1 MKHFKKLILR
11 VLIASLIFS
20 GCSNLED
27 SSEKSVQKYGSLVV
41 NLKQAEDSRLMP
53 VSEISSAVVTV
64 SGNDMLPVEQNVL
77 VSDGKGYFAIEQIP
91 VGKNRIISV
100 QALNNGVKID
110 GIVISALKD
119 IVAGENVIE
128 TINAQT
134 SVRAKVYKA
143 LFDSGVNISTLSSE
157 QEALID
163 SAIPSIKTWFI
174 DSSKIASDYISGT
187 LQDSSKYVLS
197 PATLNINVKGSK
209 DCTVQVTDPVS
220 NVSSQIASDDENIT
234 ISDVVPGT
242 WNIYVLDGSLK
253 KFTKTVTVSSGAV
266 LDVQIGEEQFDGI
279 KILVEK
285 SLGYP
290 MIHYWNC
297 SDKVNYPPTS
307 WPGVALNSEESETDY
322 VFNFKGVES
331 VNVLITNSTGGKLCS
346 SDIVLTE
353 KGIYRVTKSGAEI
366 QKEPEPPLVTVPSK
380 AYLGNTFAVSV
391 QSDIELTE
399 NTISINGSSRTVKI
413 GRNVFTVSD
422 FLTSPGTISVSGSV
436 SNNAGTTPVSSSILI
451 EEKPVTKLVS
461 DPNELRIYQVMV
473 ASFQDGDSSIGYT
486 QMWGPDNQLKGGDL
500 QGIINA
506 VPYIKELGCNAIW
519 MTPIF
524 ESGTGNEKLDAT
536 GYFAMDYFNIDDQFG
551 TMEKFDELVETCHN
565 EGLAVILD
573 GVFGHNKGTVTPSPN
588 RAGIKNPGITPDT
601 SNPVNYATNPNSIK
615 YYSDVASYWITEH
628 KIDGWRF
635 DQCYQVSLGENAKGT
650 TADNCNTGGRNYWY
664 DIRKVVEEA
673 SSSNGTKGVD
683 WGTLGYMVG
692 EHWRGDASL
701 IQKGTVASG
710 NAPGYGLNSCFDF
723 PAYYQMVQSFAQ
735 EYNTPDKS
743 TEDITIGLS
752 YLYQTYDEKG
762 YSCKE
767 DDGTYEIYYPNFM
780 LTNHDLLR
788 IGDLIHQKYRES
800 FDSDN
805 YAKRNMVLLAAQAA
819 YSGPITIYYGDEIAD
834 HNATTTSGWGADN
847 VARSTGKITGFSE
860 LEQKVHD
867 WTQKCLT
874 VRASHEALWNGT
886 NEQIVGE
893 KDFYVAKKIGG
904 GETIYIAFNY
914 NSSSSKTFE
923 IQGSGEDLLSGGTFT
938 DSVTVPA
945 LSAMYVLVK

>member
-27 SSEKSVQKYGSLVV
+27 SSEKSAQKYGSLFV
-41 NLKQAEDSRLMP
+41 NLKQSEDSRLMP

-64 SGNDMLPVEQNVL
+64 SGNDMLPVEQNVS
-77 VSDGKGYFAIEQIP
+77 VSDGKGYFTIEQIP

-100 QALNNGVKID
+100 QALNNGAKID

-157 QEALID
+157 QEASID
-163 SAIPSIKTWFI
+163 SAIPSIETWFI

-187 LQDSSKYVLS
+187 LKDSSKYVLS

-220 NVSSQIASDDENIT
+220 KVSSQIASDDENIT
-234 ISDVVPGT
+234 VSDVVPGK

-353 KGIYRVTKSGAEI
+353 KGIYRVTQSGAEI

-399 NTISINGSSRTVKI
+399 NTIFINGTPKTVKI
-413 GRNVFTVSD
+413 GRNVFTVSE

-473 ASFQDGDSSIGYT
+473 ASFQDGDPSIGYT

-601 SNPVNYATNPNSIK
+601 ANPVNYATNPNSIK

-635 DQCYQVSLGENAKGT
+635 DQCYQVSFGENATGS
-650 TADNCNTGGRNYWY
+650 DNCNTGGHNYWY

-692 EHWRGDASL
+692 EHWRGDASI
-701 IQKGTVASG
+701 IQKGTVEAG
-710 NAPGYGLNSCFDF
+710 NSAGYGLNSCFDF

-743 TEDITIGLS
+743 TENITIGLS

-767 DDGTYEIYYPNFM
+767 DDGTYETYYPNFM
-780 LTNHDLLR
+780 LTNHDLFR
-788 IGDLIHQKYRES
+788 IGDLIHQKYSEG

>member
-27 SSEKSVQKYGSLVV
+27 SSEKLAQKYGSLFV
-41 NLKQAEDSRLMP
+41 NLKQSEDSRLMP

-77 VSDGKGYFAIEQIP
+77 VSDGKGYFAIEPIP

-100 QALNNGVKID
+100 QALNNGAKID

-157 QEALID
+157 QEASID
-163 SAIPSIKTWFI
+163 SAIPSIETWFI

-220 NVSSQIASDDENIT
+220 KVSSQIASDNENIT
-234 ISDVVPGT
+234 ISDVVPGK

-297 SDKVNYPPTS
+297 SDKVNYPATS

-353 KGIYRVTKSGAEI
+353 KGIYRVTQSGAEI
-366 QKEPEPPLVTVPSK
+366 QKEPEPPLVKVPSK

-399 NTISINGSSRTVKI
+399 NTISINGTPKTVKI
-413 GRNVFTVSD
+413 GRNVFTVSE
-422 FLTSPGTISVSGSV
+422 FLTSPGTIIVSGSV

-500 QGIINA
+500 QGIIDA

-573 GVFGHNKGTVTPSPN
+573 GVFGHNKGTVTPSPK
-588 RAGIKNPGITPDT
+588 RTGIKYPGITPDT
-601 SNPVNYATNPNSIK
+601 ANPVNYATNPNSIK

-635 DQCYQVSLGENAKGT
+635 DQCYQVSFGENATGS
-650 TADNCNTGGRNYWY
+650 DNCNTGGHNYWY
-664 DIRKVVEEA
+664 DIRKVVEKA

-692 EHWRGDASL
+692 EHWRGDASI
-701 IQKGTVASG
+701 IQKGTVEAG
-710 NAPGYGLNSCFDF
+710 NSKGYGLNSCFDF
-723 PAYYQMVQSFAQ
+723 PAYYQIVQSFAQ
-735 EYNTPDKS
+735 EYNSPKKS
-743 TEDITIGLS
+743 TENITIGLS

-767 DDGTYEIYYPNFM
+767 DDGTYETYYPNFM
-780 LTNHDLLR
+780 LTNHDLFR
-788 IGDLIHQKYRES
+788 IGDLIHQKYSEG

-834 HNATTTSGWGADN
+834 HNATTTSGWSTDN

-860 LEQKVHD
+860 REQKVHD

>member
-27 SSEKSVQKYGSLVV
+27 SSEKSAQKYGSLFV
-41 NLKQAEDSRLMP
+41 NLKQSEDSRLMP

-143 LFDSGVNISTLSSE
+143 LFDSGVNISTLSAE

-163 SAIPSIKTWFI
+163 SAIPSIETWFI

-187 LQDSSKYVLS
+187 LQDSSQYVLS

-220 NVSSQIASDDENIT
+220 KVSSQIASDDENIT
-234 ISDVVPGT
+234 ISDVVPGK

-353 KGIYRVTKSGAEI
+353 KGIYRVTQSGAEI
-366 QKEPEPPLVTVPSK
+366 QKEPEPPLVTVSSK

-399 NTISINGSSRTVKI
+399 NTISINGTPKTVKI
-413 GRNVFTVSD
+413 GRNVFMVSD

-473 ASFQDGDSSIGYT
+473 ASFQDGDPSIGYT

-524 ESGTGNEKLDAT
+524 ESGTGDEKLNAT

-601 SNPVNYATNPNSIK
+601 NNPVNYATNPDSIK

-635 DQCYQVSLGENAKGT
+635 DQCYQVSFGENAKGT

-664 DIRKVVEEA
+664 DIRKVVEKA

-735 EYNTPDKS
+735 EYNSPKKS
-743 TEDITIGLS
+743 TENITIGLS

-767 DDGTYEIYYPNFM
+767 DDGTYETYYPNFM

-788 IGDLIHQKYRES
+788 IGDLIHQKYSEG

-834 HNATTTSGWGADN
+834 HNATTTSGWSTDN

-860 LEQKVHD
+860 REQKVHD

>member
-27 SSEKSVQKYGSLVV
+27 SSEKSAQKYGSLVV
-41 NLKQAEDSRLMP
+41 KLQQAEDSRLMP

-64 SGNDMLPVEQNVL
+64 SGCDMLPVEQNVS

-157 QEALID
+157 QEASID
-163 SAIPSIKTWFI
+163 SAIPSIETWFI

-220 NVSSQIASDDENIT
+220 KASSQIASDDENVT
-234 ISDVVPGT
+234 ISDVVPGK

-290 MIHYWNC
+290 MIHYWKC
-297 SDKVNYPPTS
+297 SDTVNYPPTS

-353 KGIYRVTKSGAEI
+353 KGIYRVTQSGAEI
-366 QKEPEPPLVTVPSK
+366 QKEPEPPLVIVPSK

-399 NTISINGSSRTVKI
+399 NTISINGTPKTVKI
-413 GRNVFTVSD
+413 GRNVFTVSE
-422 FLTSPGTISVSGSV
+422 FLTSPGTIIVSGSV

-473 ASFQDGDSSIGYT
+473 ASFQDGDPSIGYT

-500 QGIINA
+500 QGIIDA

-524 ESGTGNEKLDAT
+524 ESGTGDEKLDAT

-551 TMEKFDELVETCHN
+551 TMEKFDELVEVCHD
-565 EGLAVILD
+565 EGIAVILD
-573 GVFGHNKGTVTPSPN
+573 GVFGHNKGTVVPSPN
-588 RAGIKNPGITPDT
+588 RTGIKNPGITPDT
-601 SNPVNYATNPNSIK
+601 TNPVNYATNPNSIK

-635 DQCYQVSLGENAKGT
+635 DQCYQVSLGENALGT
-650 TADNCNTGGRNYWY
+650 TSDKCNTGGHNYWY

-673 SSSNGTKGVD
+673 AASNGTKGVD

-701 IQKGTVASG
+701 IQKGTVAPG
-710 NAPGYGLNSCFDF
+710 NSKGYGLNSCFDF
-723 PAYYQMVQSFAQ
+723 PAYYQVVQAFAQ
-735 EYNTPDKS
+735 EYDPPKS
-743 TEDITIGLS
+743 TENITTGLS
-752 YLYQTYDEKG
+752 YLYKTYDEKG

-767 DDGTYEIYYPNFM
+767 DDGTYETYYPNFM
-780 LTNHDLLR
+780 LTNHDLFR
-788 IGDLIHQKYRES
+788 IGDLINQKYS
-800 FDSDN
+800 DGFDSDD

-834 HNATTTSGWGADN
+834 HNATTTSGWGKDN
-847 VARSTGKITGFSE
+847 VARSTGKISGFSAR
-860 LEQKVHD
+860 EQKVHD
-867 WTQKCLT
+867 WTQKCLYA
-874 VRASHEALWNGT
+874 RANHEALWNGS
-886 NEQIVGE
+886 NEQIIGE
-893 KDFYVAKKIGG
+893 KDFYVAKKVGG

-914 NSSSSKTFE
+914 NVSSSKSFD
-923 IQGSGEDLLSGGTFT
+923 ISGSGEDLISGGTFT

-945 LSAMYVLVK
+945 LSAMYILIK

>member
-27 SSEKSVQKYGSLVV
+27 SSEKSAQKYGSLVV
-41 NLKQAEDSRLMP
+41 KLQQAEDSRLMP

-64 SGNDMLPVEQNVL
+64 SGCDMLPVEQNVL

-157 QEALID
+157 QEASID
-163 SAIPSIKTWFI
+163 SAIPSIETWFI

-220 NVSSQIASDDENIT
+220 KVSSQIASDNENVT
-234 ISDVVPGT
+234 ISDVVPGK

-290 MIHYWNC
+290 MIHYWKC
-297 SDKVNYPPTS
+297 SDTVNYPPTS

-353 KGIYRVTKSGAEI
+353 KGIYRVTQSGAEI
-366 QKEPEPPLVTVPSK
+366 QKEPEPPLVIVPSK

-399 NTISINGSSRTVKI
+399 NTISINGIQKTVKI
-413 GRNVFTVSD
+413 GRNVFTVSE
-422 FLTSPGTISVSGSV
+422 FLNSPGTISVSGSV
-436 SNNAGTTPVSSSILI
+436 SNNAGTTPVSASILI
-451 EEKPVTKLVS
+451 EERPVTKLVS

-473 ASFQDGDSSIGYT
+473 ASFQDGDPSIGYT

-500 QGIINA
+500 QGIIDA

-524 ESGTGNEKLDAT
+524 NSNGSDKLDAT
-536 GYFAMDYFNIDDQFG
+536 GYFAYDYFNIDPKFG
-551 TMEKFDELVETCHN
+551 TMEKFDELVETCHD

-601 SNPVNYATNPNSIK
+601 NNPVNYATNPNSIK

-635 DQCYQVSLGENAKGT
+635 DQCYQVSFGENATGS
-650 TADNCNTGGRNYWY
+650 DNCNTGGHNYWY

-673 SSSNGTKGVD
+673 AASNGTKGVD

-692 EHWRGDASL
+692 EHWRGDAST
-701 IQKGTVASG
+701 IQKGTVAPG
-710 NAPGYGLNSCFDF
+710 NSKGYGLNSCFDF
-723 PAYYQMVQSFAQ
+723 PAYYQVVQAFAQ
-735 EYNTPDKS
+735 EYDPPKS
-743 TEDITIGLS
+743 TENITTGLS
-752 YLYQTYDEKG
+752 YLYKTYDEKG

-767 DDGTYEIYYPNFM
+767 DDGTYETYYPNFM
-780 LTNHDLLR
+780 LTNHDLFR
-788 IGDLIHQKYRES
+788 IGDLINWKYNDG
-800 FDSDN
+800 FDSDD

-860 LEQKVHD
+860 REQKVHD

-914 NSSSSKTFE
+914 NSSSSKTFA

>member
-41 NLKQAEDSRLMP
+41 NLKQSEDSRLMP

-100 QALNNGVKID
+100 QALNNGAKID

-157 QEALID
+157 QEASID

-220 NVSSQIASDDENIT
+220 KVSSQIASDNENVT
-234 ISDVVPGT
+234 ISDVVPGK

-290 MIHYWNC
+290 MIHYWKC
-297 SDKVNYPPTS
+297 SDTVNYPPTS

-353 KGIYRVTKSGAEI
+353 KGIYRVTQSGAEI
-366 QKEPEPPLVTVPSK
+366 QKEPEPPLVKVPSK

-399 NTISINGSSRTVKI
+399 NTISINGTPKTVKI
-413 GRNVFTVSD
+413 GRNVFTVSE

-473 ASFQDGDSSIGYT
+473 ASFQDGDPSIGYT

-601 SNPVNYATNPNSIK
+601 NNPVNYATNPNSIK

-635 DQCYQVSLGENAKGT
+635 DQCYQVSFGENATGS
-650 TADNCNTGGRNYWY
+650 DNCNTGGHNYWY

-692 EHWRGDASL
+692 EHWRGDASI
-701 IQKGTVASG
+701 IQKGTVEAG
-710 NAPGYGLNSCFDF
+710 NSKGYGLNSCFDF

-735 EYNTPDKS
+735 EYKTPDKS

-752 YLYQTYDEKG
+752 YLYKTYDEKG

-767 DDGTYEIYYPNFM
+767 DDGTYETYYPNFM
-780 LTNHDLLR
+780 LTNHDLFR
-788 IGDLIHQKYRES
+788 IGDLIHQKYSEG

-834 HNATTTSGWGADN
+834 HNATTTSGWGTDN

-860 LEQKVHD
+860 REQKVHD

-914 NSSSSKTFE
+914 NSSSSKTFA

>member
-41 NLKQAEDSRLMP
+41 NLKQSEDSRLMP

-64 SGNDMLPVEQNVL
+64 SGCDMLPVEQNVS
-77 VSDGKGYFAIEQIP
+77 VSDGKGYFTIEQIP

-143 LFDSGVNISTLSSE
+143 LFDSGVNISTLSAE
-157 QEALID
+157 QEASID

-187 LQDSSKYVLS
+187 LKDSSKYILS

-220 NVSSQIASDDENIT
+220 KVSSKIASDDENVT
-234 ISDVVPGT
+234 ISDVVPGK

-353 KGIYRVTKSGAEI
+353 KGIYRVTQSGAEI

-391 QSDIELTE
+391 QSDIELIE

-551 TMEKFDELVETCHN
+551 TMEKFDELVETCHD

-601 SNPVNYATNPNSIK
+601 NNPVNYATNPNSIK

-635 DQCYQVSLGENAKGT
+635 DQCYQVSFGENATGS
-650 TADNCNTGGRNYWY
+650 DNCNTGGRNYWY

-692 EHWRGDASL
+692 EHWRGDASI
-701 IQKGTVASG
+701 IQKGTVEAG
-710 NAPGYGLNSCFDF
+710 NSAGYGLNSCFDF

-735 EYNTPDKS
+735 EYNSPKKS
-743 TEDITIGLS
+743 TENITIGLS

-780 LTNHDLLR
+780 LTNHDLFR

-834 HNATTTSGWGADN
+834 HNATTTSGWGTDN

-874 VRASHEALWNGT
+874 VRASHEALWNGK

-923 IQGSGEDLLSGGTFT
+923 IPGSGEDLLSGGTFT
-938 DSVTVPA
+938 NSVTVPA

>member
-41 NLKQAEDSRLMP
+41 NLKQSEDSRLMP

-119 IVAGENVIE
+119 IVAGENEIE

-143 LFDSGVNISTLSSE
+143 LLDSGVNISTLSAE
-157 QEALID
+157 QEASID
-163 SAIPSIKTWFI
+163 SAIPSIETWFI

-220 NVSSQIASDDENIT
+220 KASSQIASDDENVT
-234 ISDVVPGT
+234 ISDVVPGK

-290 MIHYWNC
+290 MIHYWKC
-297 SDKVNYPPTS
+297 SDTVNYPPTS

-353 KGIYRVTKSGAEI
+353 KGIYRVTQSGAEI
-366 QKEPEPPLVTVPSK
+366 QKEPEPPLVIVPSK

-436 SNNAGTTPVSSSILI
+436 SNNAGTTPVSASILI

-473 ASFQDGDSSIGYT
+473 ASFQDGDPSIGYT

-601 SNPVNYATNPNSIK
+601 NNPVNYATNPNSIK

-635 DQCYQVSLGENAKGT
+635 DQCYQVSFGENAKGT
-650 TADNCNTGGRNYWY
+650 TADNCNTGGHNYWY

-692 EHWRGDASL
+692 EHWRGDAST
-701 IQKGTVASG
+701 IQKGTVAPG
-710 NAPGYGLNSCFDF
+710 NSKGYGLNSCFDF
-723 PAYYQMVQSFAQ
+723 PAYYQVVQAFAQ
-735 EYNTPDKS
+735 EYDPPKS
-743 TEDITIGLS
+743 TENITTGLS

-767 DDGTYEIYYPNFM
+767 DDGTYETYYPNFM
-780 LTNHDLLR
+780 LTNHDLFR
-788 IGDLIHQKYRES
+788 IGDLINQKYS
-800 FDSDN
+800 DGFDSDN

-847 VARSTGKITGFSE
+847 VARSTGKISGFSAR
-860 LEQKVHD
+860 EQKVHD
-867 WTQKCLT
+867 WTQKCLYA
-874 VRASHEALWNGT
+874 RANHEALWNGS
-886 NEQIVGE
+886 NEQIIGE
-893 KDFYVAKKIGG
+893 KDFYVAKKVGG

-914 NSSSSKTFE
+914 NASSSKKFE
-923 IQGSGEDLLSGGTFT
+923 ISGSGEDLISGGTFT

-945 LSAMYVLVK
+945 LSAMYILIK

>member
-27 SSEKSVQKYGSLVV
+27 SSEKSAQKYGSLVV
-41 NLKQAEDSRLMP
+41 NLKQSEDSRLMP

-110 GIVISALKD
+110 GIVISALID

-157 QEALID
+157 QEASID
-163 SAIPSIKTWFI
+163 SAIPSIETWFI

-209 DCTVQVTDPVS
+209 DCIVQVTDPVS
-220 NVSSQIASDDENIT
+220 KVSSQIASDDENVT
-234 ISDVVPGT
+234 ISDVVPGK

-297 SDKVNYPPTS
+297 SDKVNYPATS

-353 KGIYRVTKSGAEI
+353 KGIYRVTQSGAEI

-399 NTISINGSSRTVKI
+399 NTISINGTPKTVKI

-500 QGIINA
+500 QGIIDA

-601 SNPVNYATNPNSIK
+601 NNPVNYATNPNSIK

-635 DQCYQVSLGENAKGT
+635 DQCYQVSFGENATGS
-650 TADNCNTGGRNYWY
+650 DNCNTGGHNYWY

-692 EHWRGDASL
+692 EHWRGDASI
-701 IQKGTVASG
+701 IQKGTVEAG
-710 NAPGYGLNSCFDF
+710 NSKGYGLNSCFDF

-735 EYNTPDKS
+735 EYKTPDKS
-743 TEDITIGLS
+743 TENITIGLS
-752 YLYQTYDEKG
+752 YLYKTYDEKG

-767 DDGTYEIYYPNFM
+767 DDGTYETYYPNFM
-780 LTNHDLLR
+780 LTNHDLFR
-788 IGDLIHQKYRES
+788 IGDLIHQKYSEG

-834 HNATTTSGWGADN
+834 HNATTTSGWGTDN

-860 LEQKVHD
+860 REQKVHD

-914 NSSSSKTFE
+914 NSSSSKTFA

-938 DSVTVPA
+938 NSVTVPA

>member
-41 NLKQAEDSRLMP
+41 NLKQSEDSRLMP

-64 SGNDMLPVEQNVL
+64 SGNDMLPVEQNVS

-119 IVAGENVIE
+119 IIAGENVIE

-143 LFDSGVNISTLSSE
+143 LFDSGVNISTLSAE
-157 QEALID
+157 QEASID
-163 SAIPSIKTWFI
+163 SAIPSIETWFI

-220 NVSSQIASDDENIT
+220 KASSQIASDNENVT
-234 ISDVVPGT
+234 ISDVVPGK

-290 MIHYWNC
+290 MIHYWKC
-297 SDKVNYPPTS
+297 SDTVNYPPTS

-353 KGIYRVTKSGAEI
+353 KGIYRVTQSGAEI
-366 QKEPEPPLVTVPSK
+366 QKEPEPPLVIVPSK

-399 NTISINGSSRTVKI
+399 NTISINGTPKTVKI

-436 SNNAGTTPVSSSILI
+436 SNNAGTTIVSSSILI

-573 GVFGHNKGTVTPSPN
+573 GVFGHNKGSVTPSPN

-601 SNPVNYATNPNSIK
+601 NNPVNYATNPNSIK

-635 DQCYQVSLGENAKGT
+635 DQCYQVSFGENATGS
-650 TADNCNTGGRNYWY
+650 DNCNTGGRNYWY

-692 EHWRGDASL
+692 EHWRGDASI
-701 IQKGTVASG
+701 IQKGTVEAG
-710 NAPGYGLNSCFDF
+710 NSKGYGLNSCFDF

-735 EYNTPDKS
+735 EYNSPKKS
-743 TEDITIGLS
+743 TENITIGLS
-752 YLYQTYDEKG
+752 YLYQTYEEKG

-767 DDGTYEIYYPNFM
+767 DDGTYETYYPNFM
-780 LTNHDLLR
+780 LTNHDLFR
-788 IGDLIHQKYRES
+788 IGDLIHQKYSEG

-834 HNATTTSGWGADN
+834 HNATTTSGWGTDN
-847 VARSTGKITGFSE
+847 VARSTGKITGGSE

-874 VRASHEALWNGT
+874 VRASHEALWNGK

>member
-27 SSEKSVQKYGSLVV
+27 SSEKSAQKYGSLFV
-41 NLKQAEDSRLMP
+41 NLKQSEDSRLMP

-64 SGNDMLPVEQNVL
+64 SGCDMLPVEQNVL

-143 LFDSGVNISTLSSE
+143 LFDSGVNISTLSAE
-157 QEALID
+157 QEASID

-220 NVSSQIASDDENIT
+220 KVSSQIASDNENIT
-234 ISDVVPGT
+234 ISDVVPGK

-353 KGIYRVTKSGAEI
+353 KGIYRVTQSGAEI
-366 QKEPEPPLVTVPSK
+366 QKEPEPPLVTVSSK

-399 NTISINGSSRTVKI
+399 NTISINGTPKTVKI

-436 SNNAGTTPVSSSILI
+436 SNNAGTTPVSASILI

-473 ASFQDGDSSIGYT
+473 ASFQDGDSSIRYT

-500 QGIINA
+500 QGIIDA

-573 GVFGHNKGTVTPSPN
+573 GVFGHNKGTVAPSPN
-588 RAGIKNPGITPDT
+588 RTGIKYPGITPDT
-601 SNPVNYATNPNSIK
+601 NNPVNYATNPNSIK

-635 DQCYQVSLGENAKGT
+635 DQCYQVSFGENATGS
-650 TADNCNTGGRNYWY
+650 DNCNTGGHNYWY
-664 DIRKVVEEA
+664 DIRKVVEKA

-692 EHWRGDASL
+692 EHWRGDASI
-701 IQKGTVASG
+701 IQKGTVEAG
-710 NAPGYGLNSCFDF
+710 NSKGYGLNSCFDF

-735 EYNTPDKS
+735 EYNSPKKS
-743 TEDITIGLS
+743 TENITIGLS
-752 YLYQTYDEKG
+752 YLYKTYDEKG

-767 DDGTYEIYYPNFM
+767 DDGTYETYYPNFM
-780 LTNHDLLR
+780 LTNHDLFR
-788 IGDLIHQKYRES
+788 IGDLIHQKYSEG

-834 HNATTTSGWGADN
+834 HNATTTSGWGTDN

-860 LEQKVHD
+860 REQKVHD

-938 DSVTVPA
+938 NSVTVPA

>member
-27 SSEKSVQKYGSLVV
+27 SSEKSAQKYGSLFV
-41 NLKQAEDSRLMP
+41 NLKQSEDSRLMP

-100 QALNNGVKID
+100 QALNNGAKID

-157 QEALID
+157 QEASID
-163 SAIPSIKTWFI
+163 SAIPSIETWFI

-187 LQDSSKYVLS
+187 LKDSSQYVLS

-220 NVSSQIASDDENIT
+220 KVSSQIASDNENIT
-234 ISDVVPGT
+234 ISDVVPGK

-290 MIHYWNC
+290 MIHYWKC
-297 SDKVNYPPTS
+297 SDTVNYPPTS

-353 KGIYRVTKSGAEI
+353 KGIYRVTQSGAEI
-366 QKEPEPPLVTVPSK
+366 QKEPEPPLVKVPSK

-399 NTISINGSSRTVKI
+399 NTIFINGTPKTVKI

-473 ASFQDGDSSIGYT
+473 ASFQDGDPSIGYT

-601 SNPVNYATNPNSIK
+601 NNPVNYATNPNSIK

-635 DQCYQVSLGENAKGT
+635 DQCYQVSFGENATGS
-650 TADNCNTGGRNYWY
+650 DNCNTGGHNYWY
-664 DIRKVVEEA
+664 DIRKVVEKA

-692 EHWRGDASL
+692 EHWRGDASI
-701 IQKGTVASG
+701 IQKGTVEAG
-710 NAPGYGLNSCFDF
+710 NSKGYGLNSCFDF
-723 PAYYQMVQSFAQ
+723 PAYYQIVQSFAQ
-735 EYNTPDKS
+735 EYNSPKKS
-743 TEDITIGLS
+743 TENITIGLS
-752 YLYQTYDEKG
+752 YLYKTYDEKG

-767 DDGTYEIYYPNFM
+767 DDGTYETYYPNFM
-780 LTNHDLLR
+780 LTNHDLFR
-788 IGDLIHQKYRES
+788 IGDLIHQKYSEG

-834 HNATTTSGWGADN
+834 HNATTTSGWSTDN

-860 LEQKVHD
+860 REQKVHD

-914 NSSSSKTFE
+914 NSSSSKTFA

>member
-163 SAIPSIKTWFI
+163 SAIPSIETWFI

-234 ISDVVPGT
+234 ISDVVPGK

-601 SNPVNYATNPNSIK
+601 NNPVNYATNPNSIK

-692 EHWRGDASL
+692 EHWRGDAST
-701 IQKGTVASG
+701 IQKGTVAPG
-710 NAPGYGLNSCFDF
+710 NSKGYGLNSCFDF

>member
-27 SSEKSVQKYGSLVV
+27 SSEKLAQKYGSLFV
-41 NLKQAEDSRLMP
+41 NLKQSEDSRLMP

-100 QALNNGVKID
+100 QALNNGAKID

-157 QEALID
+157 QEASID
-163 SAIPSIKTWFI
+163 SAIPSIETWFI

-220 NVSSQIASDDENIT
+220 KVSSQIASDNENIT
-234 ISDVVPGT
+234 ISDVVPGK

-353 KGIYRVTKSGAEI
+353 KGIYRVTQSGAEI

-399 NTISINGSSRTVKI
+399 NTISINGTPKTVKI
-413 GRNVFTVSD
+413 GRNVFTVSE

-473 ASFQDGDSSIGYT
+473 SSFQDGDPSIGYT
-486 QMWGPDNQLKGGDL
+486 QMWGPNNQLKGGDL

-601 SNPVNYATNPNSIK
+601 ANPVNYATNPDSIK

-635 DQCYQVSLGENAKGT
+635 DQCYQVSFGENATGS
-650 TADNCNTGGRNYWY
+650 DNCNTGGHNYWY

-692 EHWRGDASL
+692 EHWRGDASI
-701 IQKGTVASG
+701 IQKGTVEAG
-710 NAPGYGLNSCFDF
+710 NSAGYGLNSCFDF

-735 EYNTPDKS
+735 EYNSPKKS
-743 TEDITIGLS
+743 TENITTGLS
-752 YLYQTYDEKG
+752 YLYKTYDEKG

-767 DDGTYEIYYPNFM
+767 DDGTYEKYYPNFM
-780 LTNHDLLR
+780 LTNHDLFR
-788 IGDLIHQKYRES
+788 IGDLIHQKYSEG

-834 HNATTTSGWGADN
+834 HNATTTSGWGTDN

-860 LEQKVHD
+860 REQKVHD

-893 KDFYVAKKIGG
+893 TDFYVAKKIGG

-938 DSVTVPA
+938 NSVTVPA

>member
-27 SSEKSVQKYGSLVV
+27 SSEKSAQKYGSLFV
-41 NLKQAEDSRLMP
+41 NLKQSEDSRLMP

-143 LFDSGVNISTLSSE
+143 LFDSGVNISTLSAE
-157 QEALID
+157 QEASID
-163 SAIPSIKTWFI
+163 SAIPSIETWFI

-220 NVSSQIASDDENIT
+220 KVSSQIASDDENIT
-234 ISDVVPGT
+234 ISDVVPGK

-290 MIHYWNC
+290 MIHYWKC
-297 SDKVNYPPTS
+297 SDTVNYPPTS

-353 KGIYRVTKSGAEI
+353 KGIYRVTQSGAEI
-366 QKEPEPPLVTVPSK
+366 QKEPEPPLVIVPSK

-399 NTISINGSSRTVKI
+399 NTISINGTPKTVKI
-413 GRNVFTVSD
+413 GRNVFTVSE
-422 FLTSPGTISVSGSV
+422 FLTSPGTIIVSGSV

-473 ASFQDGDSSIGYT
+473 ASFQDGDPSIGYT

-551 TMEKFDELVETCHN
+551 TMEKFDELVETCHD

-601 SNPVNYATNPNSIK
+601 NNPVNYATNPNSIK

-635 DQCYQVSLGENAKGT
+635 DQCYQVSFGENATGS
-650 TADNCNTGGRNYWY
+650 DNCNTGGHNYWY

-673 SSSNGTKGVD
+673 AASNGTKGVD

-692 EHWRGDASL
+692 EHWRGDAST
-701 IQKGTVASG
+701 IQKGTVAPG
-710 NAPGYGLNSCFDF
+710 NSKGYGLNSCFDF

-735 EYNTPDKS
+735 EYNSPKKS
-743 TEDITIGLS
+743 TNITIGLS

-767 DDGTYEIYYPNFM
+767 DDGTYETYYPNFM
-780 LTNHDLLR
+780 LTNHDLFR
-788 IGDLIHQKYRES
+788 IGDLIHQKYSEG

-874 VRASHEALWNGT
+874 VRASHEALWNGM

>member
-27 SSEKSVQKYGSLVV
+27 SSEKSVQKYGSLFV
-41 NLKQAEDSRLMP
+41 NLKQSEDSRVMP

-157 QEALID
+157 QEASID
-163 SAIPSIKTWFI
+163 SAIPSIETWFI

-187 LQDSSKYVLS
+187 LQDSSEYVLS

-220 NVSSQIASDDENIT
+220 KVSSQIASDDENIT
-234 ISDVVPGT
+234 ISDVVPGK

-297 SDKVNYPPTS
+297 SDKVNYPATS

-353 KGIYRVTKSGAEI
+353 KGIYRVTQSGAEI
-366 QKEPEPPLVTVPSK
+366 QKEPEPPLVKVPSK

-399 NTISINGSSRTVKI
+399 NTISINGTPKTVKI
-413 GRNVFTVSD
+413 GRNVFTVSE
-422 FLTSPGTISVSGSV
+422 FLTSPGTIIVSGSV

-473 ASFQDGDSSIGYT
+473 ASFQDGDPSIGYT

-573 GVFGHNKGTVTPSPN
+573 GVFGHNKGTVAPSPN
-588 RAGIKNPGITPDT
+588 RTGIKYPGITPDT
-601 SNPVNYATNPNSIK
+601 NNPVNYATNPNSIK

-635 DQCYQVSLGENAKGT
+635 DQCYQVAFGENAKGT
-650 TADNCNTGGRNYWY
+650 TADNCNTGGHNYWY

-673 SSSNGTKGVD
+673 AASNGTKGVD

-692 EHWRGDASL
+692 ERWRGDAST
-701 IQKGTVASG
+701 IQKGTVAPG
-710 NAPGYGLNSCFDF
+710 NSKGYGLNSCFDF
-723 PAYYQMVQSFAQ
+723 PAYYQVVQAFAQ
-735 EYNTPDKS
+735 EYDPPKS
-743 TEDITIGLS
+743 TENITTGLS
-752 YLYQTYDEKG
+752 YLYKTYDEKG

-767 DDGTYEIYYPNFM
+767 DDGTYETYYPNFM
-780 LTNHDLLR
+780 LTNHDLFR
-788 IGDLIHQKYRES
+788 IGDLINQKYS
-800 FDSDN
+800 DGFDSDD

-847 VARSTGKITGFSE
+847 VARSTGKISGFSAR
-860 LEQKVHD
+860 EQKVHD
-867 WTQKCLT
+867 WTQKCLYA
-874 VRASHEALWNGT
+874 RANHEALWNGS
-886 NEQIVGE
+886 NEQIIGE
-893 KDFYVAKKIGG
+893 KDFYVAKKVGG

-914 NSSSSKTFE
+914 NSSSSKSFV
-923 IQGSGEDLLSGGTFT
+923 ISGSGEDLISGEIFT

-945 LSAMYVLVK
+945 LSAMYILIK

>member
-27 SSEKSVQKYGSLVV
+27 SSEKSAQKYGSLFV
-41 NLKQAEDSRLMP
+41 NLKQSEDSRLMP

-100 QALNNGVKID
+100 QALNNGAKID

-157 QEALID
+157 QEASID
-163 SAIPSIKTWFI
+163 SAIPSIETWFI

-187 LQDSSKYVLS
+187 LQDSSQYVLS

-220 NVSSQIASDDENIT
+220 KVSSQIASDNENIT
-234 ISDVVPGT
+234 ISDVVPGK

-285 SLGYP
+285 SLGYS

-297 SDKVNYPPTS
+297 SDKVNYPNTS

-353 KGIYRVTKSGAEI
+353 KGIYRVTQSGAEI

-399 NTISINGSSRTVKI
+399 NTIFINGTPKTVKI
-413 GRNVFTVSD
+413 GRNVFTVSE

-436 SNNAGTTPVSSSILI
+436 SNNAGTTPVSSSIII

-524 ESGTGNEKLDAT
+524 ESGTGDEKLDAT

-551 TMEKFDELVETCHN
+551 TMEKFDELVEVCHD
-565 EGLAVILD
+565 EGIAVILD
-573 GVFGHNKGTVTPSPN
+573 GVFGHNKGTVAPSPN

-601 SNPVNYATNPNSIK
+601 ANPVNYATNPNSIK

-635 DQCYQVSLGENAKGT
+635 DQCYQVSFGENATGS
-650 TADNCNTGGRNYWY
+650 DNCNTGGHNYWY

-673 SSSNGTKGVD
+673 SSLNGTKGVD

-692 EHWRGDASL
+692 EHWRGDASI
-701 IQKGTVASG
+701 IQKGTVEAG
-710 NAPGYGLNSCFDF
+710 NSKGYGLNSCFDF

-735 EYNTPDKS
+735 EYKTPDKS

-752 YLYQTYDEKG
+752 YLYKTYDEKG

-767 DDGTYEIYYPNFM
+767 DDGTYETYYPNFM
-780 LTNHDLLR
+780 LTNHDLFR
-788 IGDLIHQKYRES
+788 IGDLIHQKYSEG

-834 HNATTTSGWGADN
+834 HNATTTSGWSTDN

-860 LEQKVHD
+860 REQKVHD

-938 DSVTVPA
+938 NSVTVPA

>member
-27 SSEKSVQKYGSLVV
+27 SSEKSAQKYGSLFV
-41 NLKQAEDSRLMP
+41 NLKQSEDSRLMP

-100 QALNNGVKID
+100 QALNNGAKID

-220 NVSSQIASDDENIT
+220 NVSSKIASDDENIT
-234 ISDVVPGT
+234 ISDVVPGK

-353 KGIYRVTKSGAEI
+353 KGIYRVTQSGAEI
-366 QKEPEPPLVTVPSK
+366 QKEPEPPLVKVPSK

-399 NTISINGSSRTVKI
+399 NTISINGTPKTVKI
-413 GRNVFTVSD
+413 GRNVFTVSE
-422 FLTSPGTISVSGSV
+422 FLTSPGTIIVSGSV

-473 ASFQDGDSSIGYT
+473 ASFQDGDPSIGYT

-500 QGIINA
+500 QGIIDA

-573 GVFGHNKGTVTPSPN
+573 GVFGHNKETVVPSPN
-588 RAGIKNPGITPDT
+588 RTGIKNPGITPDT
-601 SNPVNYATNPNSIK
+601 TNPVNYATNPNSIK

-635 DQCYQVSLGENAKGT
+635 DQCYQVSLGENALGT
-650 TADNCNTGGRNYWY
+650 TSDKCNTGGHNYWY

-673 SSSNGTKGVD
+673 AASNGTKGVD

-701 IQKGTVASG
+701 IQKGTVAPG
-710 NAPGYGLNSCFDF
+710 NSKGYGLNSCFDF
-723 PAYYQMVQSFAQ
+723 PAYYQVVQAFAQ
-735 EYNTPDKS
+735 EYDPPKS
-743 TEDITIGLS
+743 TENITTGLS
-752 YLYQTYDEKG
+752 YLYKTYDEKG

-767 DDGTYEIYYPNFM
+767 DDGTYETYYPNFM
-780 LTNHDLLR
+780 LTNHDLFR
-788 IGDLIHQKYRES
+788 IGDLINQKYS
-800 FDSDN
+800 DGFDSDD

-847 VARSTGKITGFSE
+847 VARSTGKISGFSAR
-860 LEQKVHD
+860 EQKVHD
-867 WTQKCLT
+867 WTQKCLYA
-874 VRASHEALWNGT
+874 RANHEALWNGS
-886 NEQIVGE
+886 NEQIIGE
-893 KDFYVAKKIGG
+893 KDFYVAKKVGG

-914 NSSSSKTFE
+914 NSSSSKSFV
-923 IQGSGEDLLSGGTFT
+923 ISGSGEDLISGEIFT

-945 LSAMYVLVK
+945 LSAMYILIK

>member
-27 SSEKSVQKYGSLVV
+27 SSEKLAQKYGSLFV
-41 NLKQAEDSRLMP
+41 NLKQSEDSRLMP

-64 SGNDMLPVEQNVL
+64 SGNDMLPVEQNVS
-77 VSDGKGYFAIEQIP
+77 VSDGKGYFTIEQIP

-100 QALNNGVKID
+100 QALNNGAKID

-157 QEALID
+157 QEASID
-163 SAIPSIKTWFI
+163 SAIPSIETWFI

-187 LQDSSKYVLS
+187 LKDSSKYVLS

-220 NVSSQIASDDENIT
+220 KASSQIASDNENVT
-234 ISDVVPGT
+234 ISDVVPGK

-290 MIHYWNC
+290 MIHYWKC
-297 SDKVNYPPTS
+297 SDTVNYPPTS

-353 KGIYRVTKSGAEI
+353 KGIYRVTQSGAEI
-366 QKEPEPPLVTVPSK
+366 QKEPEPPLVKVPSK

-399 NTISINGSSRTVKI
+399 NTISINGTPKTVKI

-601 SNPVNYATNPNSIK
+601 NNPVNYATNPNSIK

-635 DQCYQVSLGENAKGT
+635 DQCYQVSFGENATGS
-650 TADNCNTGGRNYWY
+650 DNCNTGGHNYWY
-664 DIRKVVEEA
+664 DIRKVVEKA

-692 EHWRGDASL
+692 EHWRGDASI
-701 IQKGTVASG
+701 IQKGTVEAG
-710 NAPGYGLNSCFDF
+710 NSAGYGLNSCFDF

-735 EYNTPDKS
+735 EYNSPKKS
-743 TEDITIGLS
+743 TENITIGLS

-767 DDGTYEIYYPNFM
+767 DDGTYETYYPNFM
-780 LTNHDLLR
+780 LTNHDLFR
-788 IGDLIHQKYRES
+788 IGDLIHQKYSEG

-834 HNATTTSGWGADN
+834 HNATTTSGWSTDN

-860 LEQKVHD
+860 REQKVHD

-874 VRASHEALWNGT
+874 VRASHEALWNGK

-914 NSSSSKTFE
+914 NSSSSKTFA

>member
-41 NLKQAEDSRLMP
+41 NLKQSEDSRFMP

-64 SGNDMLPVEQNVL
+64 SGNDMLPVEQNVS

-163 SAIPSIKTWFI
+163 SAIPSIETWFI

-187 LQDSSKYVLS
+187 LKDSSKYVLS

-220 NVSSQIASDDENIT
+220 KASSQIASDDENVT
-234 ISDVVPGT
+234 ISDVVPGK

-353 KGIYRVTKSGAEI
+353 KGIYRVTQSGAEI
-366 QKEPEPPLVTVPSK
+366 QKEPEPPVVTVPSK
-380 AYLGNTFAVSV
+380 AYLGSTFAVSV

-399 NTISINGSSRTVKI
+399 NTISINGTPKTVKI
-413 GRNVFTVSD
+413 GRNVFTVSE

-436 SNNAGTTPVSSSILI
+436 SNNAGTTPVSASILI

-473 ASFQDGDSSIGYT
+473 ASFQDGDPSIGYT

-500 QGIINA
+500 QGIIDA

-524 ESGTGNEKLDAT
+524 NSNGDSKLDAT
-536 GYFAMDYFNIDDQFG
+536 GYFAYDYFNIDPKFG
-551 TMEKFDELVETCHN
+551 TMEKFDELVEVCHD
-565 EGLAVILD
+565 EGIAVILD
-573 GVFGHNKGTVTPSPN
+573 GVFGHNKGTVAPSPN
-588 RAGIKNPGITPDT
+588 RTGIKNPGITPDT

-650 TADNCNTGGRNYWY
+650 TSDNCNTGGHNYWY

-710 NAPGYGLNSCFDF
+710 NSKGYGLNSCFDF
-723 PAYYQMVQSFAQ
+723 PAYYQVVQAFAQ

-743 TEDITIGLS
+743 TENITTGLS

-767 DDGTYEIYYPNFM
+767 DDGTYETYYPNFM
-780 LTNHDLLR
+780 LTNHDLFR
-788 IGDLIHQKYRES
+788 IGDLINQKYS
-800 FDSDN
+800 DGFDSDN

-847 VARSTGKITGFSE
+847 VARSTGKISGFSAR
-860 LEQKVHD
+860 EQKVHD
-867 WTQKCLT
+867 WTQKCLYA
-874 VRASHEALWNGT
+874 RASHEALWNGS
-886 NEQIVGE
+886 NEQIIGE
-893 KDFYVAKKIGG
+893 KDFYVAKKVGG

>member
-27 SSEKSVQKYGSLVV
+27 SSEKSAQKYGSLFV
-41 NLKQAEDSRLMP
+41 NLKQSEDSRVMP

-100 QALNNGVKID
+100 QALNNGAKID

-157 QEALID
+157 QEASID
-163 SAIPSIKTWFI
+163 SAIPSIETWFI

-187 LQDSSKYVLS
+187 LQDSSNYVLS

-220 NVSSQIASDDENIT
+220 KVSSQIASDNENIT
-234 ISDVVPGT
+234 ISDVVPGK

-253 KFTKTVTVSSGAV
+253 KFTKTVTVSSGDV

-290 MIHYWNC
+290 MIHYWKC
-297 SDKVNYPPTS
+297 SDTVNYPPTS

-353 KGIYRVTKSGAEI
+353 KGIYRVTQSGAEI

-399 NTISINGSSRTVKI
+399 NTISINGTPKTVKI

-573 GVFGHNKGTVTPSPN
+573 GVFGHNKGTVTPSPK
-588 RAGIKNPGITPDT
+588 RTGIKYPGITPDT
-601 SNPVNYATNPNSIK
+601 NNPVNYATNPNSIK

-635 DQCYQVSLGENAKGT
+635 DQCYQVSFGENATGS
-650 TADNCNTGGRNYWY
+650 DNCNTGGHNYWY

-692 EHWRGDASL
+692 EHWRGDASI
-701 IQKGTVASG
+701 IQKGTVEAG
-710 NAPGYGLNSCFDF
+710 NSAGYGLNSCFDF

-735 EYNTPDKS
+735 EYKTPEKS
-743 TEDITIGLS
+743 TENITIGLS
-752 YLYQTYDEKG
+752 YLYKTYEEKG

-767 DDGTYEIYYPNFM
+767 DDGTYETYYPNFM
-780 LTNHDLLR
+780 LTNHDLFR
-788 IGDLIHQKYRES
+788 IGDLIHQKYSEG

-860 LEQKVHD
+860 REQKVHD

-914 NSSSSKTFE
+914 NSSSSKTFA

>member
-27 SSEKSVQKYGSLVV
+27 SSEKLAQKYGSLFV
-41 NLKQAEDSRLMP
+41 NLKQSEDSRLMP

-64 SGNDMLPVEQNVL
+64 SGNDMLPVEQNVS
-77 VSDGKGYFAIEQIP
+77 VSDGKGYFTIEQIP

-100 QALNNGVKID
+100 QALNNGAKID

-157 QEALID
+157 QEASID
-163 SAIPSIKTWFI
+163 SAIPSIETWFI

-220 NVSSQIASDDENIT
+220 KASSQIASDNENVT
-234 ISDVVPGT
+234 ISDVVPGK

-297 SDKVNYPPTS
+297 SDKVNYPNTS

-353 KGIYRVTKSGAEI
+353 KGIYRVTQSGAEI
-366 QKEPEPPLVTVPSK
+366 QKEPEPPLVIVPSK

-399 NTISINGSSRTVKI
+399 NTISINGTPKTVKI
-413 GRNVFTVSD
+413 GRNVFTVSE

-436 SNNAGTTPVSSSILI
+436 SNNAGTTPVSASILI

-573 GVFGHNKGTVTPSPN
+573 GVFGHNKGTVAPSPN
-588 RAGIKNPGITPDT
+588 RTGIKYPGITPDT
-601 SNPVNYATNPNSIK
+601 NNPVNYATNPNSIK

-635 DQCYQVSLGENAKGT
+635 DQCYQVSFGENATGS
-650 TADNCNTGGRNYWY
+650 DNCNTGGHNYWY

-692 EHWRGDASL
+692 EHWRGDASI
-701 IQKGTVASG
+701 IQKGTVEAG
-710 NAPGYGLNSCFDF
+710 NSAGYGLNSCFDF

-735 EYNTPDKS
+735 EYNSPKKS
-743 TEDITIGLS
+743 TENITIGLS
-752 YLYQTYDEKG
+752 YLYKTYDEKG

-767 DDGTYEIYYPNFM
+767 DDGTYETYYPNFM
-780 LTNHDLLR
+780 LTNHDLFR
-788 IGDLIHQKYRES
+788 IGDLIHQKYSEG

-834 HNATTTSGWGADN
+834 HNATTTSGWSTDN

-860 LEQKVHD
+860 REQKVHD

-874 VRASHEALWNGT
+874 VRASHEALWNGK

-914 NSSSSKTFE
+914 NSSSSKTFA

>member
-41 NLKQAEDSRLMP
+41 KLQQAEDSRLMP

-64 SGNDMLPVEQNVL
+64 SGNDMLPVEQNVS
-77 VSDGKGYFAIEQIP
+77 VSDGKGYFTIEQIP

-119 IVAGENVIE
+119 IVAGENEIE

-157 QEALID
+157 QEASID
-163 SAIPSIKTWFI
+163 SAIPSIETWFI

-187 LQDSSKYVLS
+187 LKDSSKYVLS

-220 NVSSQIASDDENIT
+220 KASSQIASDDENVT
-234 ISDVVPGT
+234 ISDVVPGK

-297 SDKVNYPPTS
+297 SDKVNYPATS

-353 KGIYRVTKSGAEI
+353 KGIYRVTQSGAEI
-366 QKEPEPPLVTVPSK
+366 QKEPEPPLVKVPSK
-380 AYLGNTFAVSV
+380 AYLGNTFAVSI

-399 NTISINGSSRTVKI
+399 NTISINGTPKTVKI
-413 GRNVFTVSD
+413 GRNVFTVSE
-422 FLTSPGTISVSGSV
+422 FLTSPGTIIVSGSV

-473 ASFQDGDSSIGYT
+473 ASFQDGDPSIGYT

-551 TMEKFDELVETCHN
+551 TMEKFDELVETCHD

-601 SNPVNYATNPNSIK
+601 SNPVNYATNPDSIK

-701 IQKGTVASG
+701 IQKGTVAPG
-710 NAPGYGLNSCFDF
+710 NSKGYGLNSCFDF
-723 PAYYQMVQSFAQ
+723 PAYYQVVQAFAQ

-767 DDGTYEIYYPNFM
+767 DDGTYETYYPNFM
-780 LTNHDLLR
+780 LTNHDLFR
-788 IGDLIHQKYRES
+788 IGDLIHQKYSEG

-860 LEQKVHD
+860 REQKVHD

-886 NEQIVGE
+886 NEQIIGE

-904 GETIYIAFNY
+904 GETIFIAFNY
-914 NSSSSKTFE
+914 NSTSSKTFE

>member
-1 MKHFKKLILR
+1 MKCKKRIGMLCA
-11 VLIASLIFS
+11 VIFS
-20 GCSNLED
+20 VALVFLAGCSADLEEKKN
-27 SSEKSVQKYGSLVV
+27 SSSGAYGSIIIEGFDRKVDV
-41 NLKQAEDSRLMP
+41 AGITKAE
-53 VSEISSAVVTV
+53 VTV
-64 SGNDMLPVEQNVL
+64 SGYGMESLSKETS
-77 VSDGKGYFAIEQIP
+77 VSGGKGSVTIEMIP
-91 VGKNRIISV
+91 VGKSRIVTV
-100 QALNNGVKID
+100 QAYGVSEKID
-110 GIVISALKD
+110 GIILRAAADISE
-119 IVAGENVIE
+119 GEN
-128 TINAQT
+128 
-134 SVRAKVYKA
+134 SVSVDWESSKKGYVYDA
-143 LFDSGVNISTLSSE
+143 LLKNGVNISSLTDE
-157 QEALID
+157 QITQIDEAVPSVHASLID
-163 SAIPSIKTWFI
+163 VSA
-174 DSSKIASDYISGT
+174 IASDFKGGT
-187 LQDSSKYVLS
+187 LQAAKNYVLS
-197 PATLNINVKGSK
+197 PATLNITVKGAEG
-209 DCTVQVTDPVS
+209 CTVQVTDPVS
-220 NVSSQIASDDENIT
+220 NVSSQILSDYETVT
-234 ISDVVPGT
+234 ISNVVPGN

-253 KFTKTVTVSSGAV
+253 KFTKSVSVSSGVV
-266 LDVQIGEEQFDGI
+266 LDVQIGEEKFDGI

-290 MIHYWNC
+290 MIHYWKC
-297 SDKVNYPPTS
+297 SDTVNYPPTS

-353 KGIYRVTKSGAEI
+353 KGIYRVTQSGAEI
-366 QKEPEPPLVTVPSK
+366 QKEPEPPLVIVPSK

-399 NTISINGSSRTVKI
+399 NTISINGTPKTVKI
-413 GRNVFTVSD
+413 GRNVFTVSE
-422 FLTSPGTISVSGSV
+422 FLTSPGTIIVSGSV

-473 ASFQDGDSSIGYT
+473 ASFQDGDPSIGYT

-573 GVFGHNKGTVTPSPN
+573 GVFGHNKGTVVPSPN
-588 RAGIKNPGITPDT
+588 RTGIKNPGITPDT
-601 SNPVNYATNPNSIK
+601 TNPVNYATNPNSIK

-635 DQCYQVSLGENAKGT
+635 DQCYQVSLGENALGT
-650 TADNCNTGGRNYWY
+650 TSDKCNTGGHNYWY

-673 SSSNGTKGVD
+673 AASNGTKGVD

-701 IQKGTVASG
+701 IQKGTVAPG
-710 NAPGYGLNSCFDF
+710 NSKGYGLNSCFDF
-723 PAYYQMVQSFAQ
+723 PAYYQVVQAFAQ
-735 EYNTPDKS
+735 EYDPPKS
-743 TEDITIGLS
+743 TENITTGLS
-752 YLYQTYDEKG
+752 YLYKTYDEKG

-767 DDGTYEIYYPNFM
+767 DDGTYETYYPNFM
-780 LTNHDLLR
+780 LTNHDLFR
-788 IGDLIHQKYRES
+788 IGDLINQKYS
-800 FDSDN
+800 DGFDSDD

-847 VARSTGKITGFSE
+847 VARSTGKISGFSAR
-860 LEQKVHD
+860 EQKVHD
-867 WTQKCLT
+867 WTQKCLYA
-874 VRASHEALWNGT
+874 RANHEALWNGS
-886 NEQIVGE
+886 NEQIIGE
-893 KDFYVAKKIGG
+893 KDFYVAKKVGG

-914 NSSSSKTFE
+914 NSSSSKSFV
-923 IQGSGEDLLSGGTFT
+923 ISGSGEDLISGEIFT

-945 LSAMYVLVK
+945 LSAMYILIK

>member
-41 NLKQAEDSRLMP
+41 NLKQSEDSRFMP

-64 SGNDMLPVEQNVL
+64 SGNDMLPVEQNVS

-143 LFDSGVNISTLSSE
+143 LLDSGVNISTLSAE

-163 SAIPSIKTWFI
+163 SAIPSIETWFI
-174 DSSKIASDYISGT
+174 DSSKIASDYIRGT

-220 NVSSQIASDDENIT
+220 KVSSKIASDNENIT
-234 ISDVVPGT
+234 ISDVVPGK

-285 SLGYP
+285 SLGYS

-297 SDKVNYPPTS
+297 SDKVNYPATS

-353 KGIYRVTKSGAEI
+353 KGIYRVTQSGAEI
-366 QKEPEPPLVTVPSK
+366 QKEPEPPVVTVPSK

-399 NTISINGSSRTVKI
+399 NTISINGTQKIVQI

-422 FLTSPGTISVSGSV
+422 FLTAPGTISVSGSV
-436 SNNAGTTPVSSSILI
+436 SNSAGTTPVSSTITI
-451 EEKPVTKLVS
+451 EEKPVTTLVS

-473 ASFQDGDSSIGYT
+473 ASFQDGDPSIGYT
-486 QMWGPDNQLKGGDL
+486 QMWGPENQLKGGDL

-524 ESGTGNEKLDAT
+524 NSNGDSKLDAT
-536 GYFAMDYFNIDDQFG
+536 GYFAYDYFNIDPKFG
-551 TMEKFDELVETCHN
+551 TMEKFDELVEVCHD
-565 EGLAVILD
+565 EGIAVILD
-573 GVFGHNKGTVTPSPN
+573 GVFGHNKGTVAPSPN
-588 RAGIKNPGITPDT
+588 RTGIKNPGITPDT
-601 SNPVNYATNPNSIK
+601 TNPVNYATNPNSIK

-650 TADNCNTGGRNYWY
+650 TSDNCNTGGHNYWY

-673 SSSNGTKGVD
+673 ASSNGTKGVD

-710 NAPGYGLNSCFDF
+710 NAAGYGLNSCFDF
-723 PAYYQMVQSFAQ
+723 PAYYQVVQAFAQ
-735 EYNTPDKS
+735 EYNSPSKS
-743 TEDITIGLS
+743 TENITTGLS
-752 YLYQTYDEKG
+752 YLYKTYDEKG

-767 DDGTYEIYYPNFM
+767 DDGTYETYYPNFM
-780 LTNHDLLR
+780 LTNHDLFR
-788 IGDLIHQKYRES
+788 IGDLINQKYS
-800 FDSDN
+800 DGFDSDD

-847 VARSTGKITGFSE
+847 VARSTGKISGFSE
-860 LEQKVHD
+860 REQKVHD
-867 WTQKCLT
+867 WTQKCLYA
-874 VRASHEALWNGT
+874 RANHEALWNGS
-886 NEQIVGE
+886 NEQVIGE
-893 KDFYVAKKIGG
+893 KDFYVAKKVGG

-914 NSSSSKTFE
+914 NASSSKEFN
-923 IQGSGEDLLSGGTFT
+923 ISGSGEDLISGETFT

-945 LSAMYVLVK
+945 LSAMYILIK

>member
-27 SSEKSVQKYGSLVV
+27 SSEKSAQKYGSLFV
-41 NLKQAEDSRLMP
+41 NLKQSEDSRLMP

-100 QALNNGVKID
+100 QALNNGAKID

-157 QEALID
+157 QEASID
-163 SAIPSIKTWFI
+163 SAIPSIETWFI

-220 NVSSQIASDDENIT
+220 KASSQIASDDENVT
-234 ISDVVPGT
+234 ISDVVPGK

-253 KFTKTVTVSSGAV
+253 KFTKTVTVSSGSV

-297 SDKVNYPPTS
+297 SDKVNYPNTS

-353 KGIYRVTKSGAEI
+353 KGIYRVTQSGAEI
-366 QKEPEPPLVTVPSK
+366 QKEPEPPLVKVPSK

-399 NTISINGSSRTVKI
+399 NTISINGTPKTVKI

-473 ASFQDGDSSIGYT
+473 ASFQDGDPSIGYT

-500 QGIINA
+500 QGIIDA

-601 SNPVNYATNPNSIK
+601 NNPVNYATNPNSIK

-635 DQCYQVSLGENAKGT
+635 DQCYQVSFGENATGS
-650 TADNCNTGGRNYWY
+650 DNCNTGGHNYWY
-664 DIRKVVEEA
+664 DIRKVVEKA

-692 EHWRGDASL
+692 EHWRGDASI
-701 IQKGTVASG
+701 IQKGTVEAG
-710 NAPGYGLNSCFDF
+710 NSAGYGLNSCFDF

-735 EYNTPDKS
+735 EYNSPKKS
-743 TEDITIGLS
+743 TENITIGLS
-752 YLYQTYDEKG
+752 YLYKTYDEKG

-767 DDGTYEIYYPNFM
+767 DDGTYETYYPNFM
-780 LTNHDLLR
+780 LTNHDLFR

-834 HNATTTSGWGADN
+834 HNATTTSGWGTDN

-860 LEQKVHD
+860 REQKVHD

-893 KDFYVAKKIGG
+893 TDFYVAKKIGG

>member
-64 SGNDMLPVEQNVL
+64 SGNDMLPVEQNVS

-91 VGKNRIISV
+91 VGRNRIISV

-157 QEALID
+157 QEASID
-163 SAIPSIKTWFI
+163 SAIPSIETWFI

-220 NVSSQIASDDENIT
+220 KASSQIASDNENVT
-234 ISDVVPGT
+234 ISDVVPGK

-353 KGIYRVTKSGAEI
+353 KGIYRVTQSGAEI

-399 NTISINGSSRTVKI
+399 NTISINGTQKTVKI
-413 GRNVFTVSD
+413 GRNVFMVSD

-436 SNNAGTTPVSSSILI
+436 SNNAGTTPVSSSVII

-473 ASFQDGDSSIGYT
+473 ASFQDGDPSIGYT

-601 SNPVNYATNPNSIK
+601 NNPVNYATNPNSIK

-635 DQCYQVSLGENAKGT
+635 DQCYQVSFGENATGS
-650 TADNCNTGGRNYWY
+650 DNCNTGGHNYWY

-692 EHWRGDASL
+692 EHWRGDASI
-701 IQKGTVASG
+701 IQKGTVEAG
-710 NAPGYGLNSCFDF
+710 NSKGYGLNSCFDF
-723 PAYYQMVQSFAQ
+723 PAYYQIVQSFAQ
-735 EYNTPDKS
+735 EYNSPKKS
-743 TEDITIGLS
+743 TENITIGLS
-752 YLYQTYDEKG
+752 YLYKTYDEKG

-767 DDGTYEIYYPNFM
+767 DDGTYETYYPNFM
-780 LTNHDLLR
+780 LTNHDLFR
-788 IGDLIHQKYRES
+788 IGDLIHQKYSEG

-834 HNATTTSGWGADN
+834 HNATTTSGWGTDN

>member
-27 SSEKSVQKYGSLVV
+27 SSEKSAQKYGSLFV
-41 NLKQAEDSRLMP
+41 NLKQSEDSRLMP

-64 SGNDMLPVEQNVL
+64 SGNDMLPVEQNVS
-77 VSDGKGYFAIEQIP
+77 VSDGKGYFTIEQIP

-157 QEALID
+157 QEASID
-163 SAIPSIKTWFI
+163 SAIPSIETWFI

-220 NVSSQIASDDENIT
+220 KVSSQIASDNENIT
-234 ISDVVPGT
+234 ISDVVPGK

-353 KGIYRVTKSGAEI
+353 KGIYRVTQSGAEI
-366 QKEPEPPLVTVPSK
+366 QKEPEPPLVKVPSK

-399 NTISINGSSRTVKI
+399 NTISINGTPKTVKI
-413 GRNVFTVSD
+413 GRNVFTVSE
-422 FLTSPGTISVSGSV
+422 FLTSPGTIIVSGSV

-473 ASFQDGDSSIGYT
+473 ASFQDGDPSIGYT

-573 GVFGHNKGTVTPSPN
+573 GVFGHNKGTVVPSPN
-588 RAGIKNPGITPDT
+588 RTGIKNPGITPDT
-601 SNPVNYATNPNSIK
+601 TNPVNYATNPNSIK

-635 DQCYQVSLGENAKGT
+635 DQCYQVSLGENALGT
-650 TADNCNTGGRNYWY
+650 TSDKCNTGGHNYWY

-673 SSSNGTKGVD
+673 AASNGTKGVD

-701 IQKGTVASG
+701 IQKGTVAPG
-710 NAPGYGLNSCFDF
+710 NSKGYGLNSCFDF
-723 PAYYQMVQSFAQ
+723 PAYYQVVQAFAQ
-735 EYNTPDKS
+735 EYDPPKS
-743 TEDITIGLS
+743 TENITTGLS
-752 YLYQTYDEKG
+752 YLYKTYDEKG

-767 DDGTYEIYYPNFM
+767 DDGTYETYYPNFM
-780 LTNHDLLR
+780 LTNHDLFR
-788 IGDLIHQKYRES
+788 IGDLINQKYS
-800 FDSDN
+800 DGFDSDD

-847 VARSTGKITGFSE
+847 VARSTGKISGFSAR
-860 LEQKVHD
+860 EQKVHD
-867 WTQKCLT
+867 WTQKCLYA
-874 VRASHEALWNGT
+874 RANHEALWNGS
-886 NEQIVGE
+886 NEQIIGE
-893 KDFYVAKKIGG
+893 KDFYVAKKVGG

-914 NSSSSKTFE
+914 NSSSSKSFV
-923 IQGSGEDLLSGGTFT
+923 ISGSGEDLISGEIFT

-945 LSAMYVLVK
+945 LSAMYILIK

>member
-27 SSEKSVQKYGSLVV
+27 SSEKSAQKYGSLVV
-41 NLKQAEDSRLMP
+41 KLQQAEDSRLMP

-64 SGNDMLPVEQNVL
+64 SGCDMLPVEQNVS

-100 QALNNGVKID
+100 QALNNGAKID

-157 QEALID
+157 QEASID
-163 SAIPSIKTWFI
+163 SAIPSIETWFI
-174 DSSKIASDYISGT
+174 DSSKIASDYISGI

-220 NVSSQIASDDENIT
+220 KASSQIASDDENVT
-234 ISDVVPGT
+234 ISDVVPGK

-253 KFTKTVTVSSGAV
+253 KFTKIVTVSSGAV

-290 MIHYWNC
+290 MIYYWNC
-297 SDKVNYPPTS
+297 SDTVNYPPTS

-353 KGIYRVTKSGAEI
+353 KGIYRVTQSGAEI
-366 QKEPEPPLVTVPSK
+366 QKEPEPPLVIVPSK

-413 GRNVFTVSD
+413 GRNVFMVSD

-524 ESGTGNEKLDAT
+524 ESGTGDEKLNAT

-551 TMEKFDELVETCHN
+551 TMEKFDELVEVCHD
-565 EGLAVILD
+565 EGIAVILD
-573 GVFGHNKGTVTPSPN
+573 GVFGHNKGTVAPSPN
-588 RAGIKNPGITPDT
+588 RTGIKNPGITPDT
-601 SNPVNYATNPNSIK
+601 ANPVNYATNPNSIK

-635 DQCYQVSLGENAKGT
+635 DQCYQVSFGENALGT
-650 TADNCNTGGRNYWY
+650 TADNCNTGGHNYWY

-673 SSSNGTKGVD
+673 ASSNGAKGVD

-692 EHWRGDASL
+692 EHWRGDAST
-701 IQKGTVASG
+701 IQKGTVAPG
-710 NAPGYGLNSCFDF
+710 NSKGYGLNSCFDF
-723 PAYYQMVQSFAQ
+723 PAYYQVVQAFAQ

-743 TEDITIGLS
+743 TENITIGLS
-752 YLYQTYDEKG
+752 YLYKTYDEKG

-767 DDGTYEIYYPNFM
+767 DDGTYETYYPNFM
-780 LTNHDLLR
+780 LTNHDLFR
-788 IGDLIHQKYRES
+788 IGDLIHQKYSEG

-860 LEQKVHD
+860 REQKVHD

-938 DSVTVPA
+938 NSVTVPA

>member
-27 SSEKSVQKYGSLVV
+27 SSEKSAQKYGSLFV
-41 NLKQAEDSRLMP
+41 NLKQSEDSRLMP

-100 QALNNGVKID
+100 QALNNGAKID

-157 QEALID
+157 QEASID
-163 SAIPSIKTWFI
+163 SAIPSIETWFI

-220 NVSSQIASDDENIT
+220 KASSQIASDNENVT
-234 ISDVVPGT
+234 ISDVVPGK

-253 KFTKTVTVSSGAV
+253 KFTKTVTVSSGSV

-297 SDKVNYPPTS
+297 SDKVNYPNTS

-353 KGIYRVTKSGAEI
+353 KGIYRVTQSGAEI

-399 NTISINGSSRTVKI
+399 NTISINGTPKTVKI

-436 SNNAGTTPVSSSILI
+436 SNNAGTTPVSSSIII
-451 EEKPVTKLVS
+451 EEKPVTTLVS

-473 ASFQDGDSSIGYT
+473 ASFQDGDPSIGYT

-500 QGIINA
+500 QGIIDA

-573 GVFGHNKGTVTPSPN
+573 GVFGHNKGTVVPSPN
-588 RAGIKNPGITPDT
+588 RTGIKNPGITPDT
-601 SNPVNYATNPNSIK
+601 TNPVNYATNPNSIK

-635 DQCYQVSLGENAKGT
+635 DQCYQVSFGENATGS
-650 TADNCNTGGRNYWY
+650 DNCNTGGHNYWY
-664 DIRKVVEEA
+664 DIRKVVEKA

-692 EHWRGDASL
+692 EHWRGDASI
-701 IQKGTVASG
+701 IQKGTVEAG
-710 NAPGYGLNSCFDF
+710 NSKGYGLNSCFDF
-723 PAYYQMVQSFAQ
+723 PAYYQIVQSFAQ
-735 EYNTPDKS
+735 EYNSPKKS
-743 TEDITIGLS
+743 TENITIGLS
-752 YLYQTYDEKG
+752 YLYKTYDEKG

-767 DDGTYEIYYPNFM
+767 DDGTYETYYPNFM
-780 LTNHDLLR
+780 LTNHDLFR
-788 IGDLIHQKYRES
+788 IGDLIHQKYSEG

-834 HNATTTSGWGADN
+834 HNATTTSGWGTDN

-860 LEQKVHD
+860 REQKVHD

-893 KDFYVAKKIGG
+893 TDFYVAKKIGG

>member
-27 SSEKSVQKYGSLVV
+27 SSEKSAQKYGSLFV
-41 NLKQAEDSRLMP
+41 NLKQSEDSRLMP

-143 LFDSGVNISTLSSE
+143 LFDSGVNISTLSAE
-157 QEALID
+157 QEASID
-163 SAIPSIKTWFI
+163 SAIPSIETWFI

-187 LQDSSKYVLS
+187 LQDSSQYVLS

-220 NVSSQIASDDENIT
+220 KASSQIASDDENVT
-234 ISDVVPGT
+234 ISDVVPGK

-290 MIHYWNC
+290 MIHYWKC
-297 SDKVNYPPTS
+297 SDTVNYPPTS

-353 KGIYRVTKSGAEI
+353 KGIYRVTQSGAEI

-413 GRNVFTVSD
+413 GRNVFMVSD

-735 EYNTPDKS
+735 EYNSPKKS
-743 TEDITIGLS
+743 TENITIGLS
-752 YLYQTYDEKG
+752 YLYQTYEEKG

-767 DDGTYEIYYPNFM
+767 DDGTYETYYPNFM

-788 IGDLIHQKYRES
+788 IGDLIHQKYSEG

-834 HNATTTSGWGADN
+834 HNATTTSGWGTDN

-860 LEQKVHD
+860 REQKVHD

-874 VRASHEALWNGT
+874 VRASHEALWNGM

-938 DSVTVPA
+938 GSVTVPA

>member
-41 NLKQAEDSRLMP
+41 NLKQSEDSRLMP

-64 SGNDMLPVEQNVL
+64 SGCDMLPVEQNVS
-77 VSDGKGYFAIEQIP
+77 VSDGKGYFTIEQIP

-157 QEALID
+157 QEASID
-163 SAIPSIKTWFI
+163 SAIPSIETWFI

-220 NVSSQIASDDENIT
+220 KASSQIASDNENIT
-234 ISDVVPGT
+234 ISDVVPGK

-290 MIHYWNC
+290 MIHYWKC
-297 SDKVNYPPTS
+297 SDTVNYPPTS

-353 KGIYRVTKSGAEI
+353 KGIYRVTQSGAEI
-366 QKEPEPPLVTVPSK
+366 QKEPEPPLVIVPSK

-601 SNPVNYATNPNSIK
+601 NNPVNYATNPNSIK

-650 TADNCNTGGRNYWY
+650 TSDNCNTGGHNYWY

-673 SSSNGTKGVD
+673 AASNGAKGVD

-701 IQKGTVASG
+701 IQNGTVASG
-710 NAPGYGLNSCFDF
+710 SSKGYGLNSCFDF
-723 PAYYQMVQSFAQ
+723 PAYYQVVQAFAQ

-743 TEDITIGLS
+743 TENITIGLS
-752 YLYQTYDEKG
+752 YLYKTYYEKG

-767 DDGTYEIYYPNFM
+767 DDGTYETYYPNFM
-780 LTNHDLLR
+780 LTNHDLFR
-788 IGDLIHQKYRES
+788 IGDLIHQKYSEG

-847 VARSTGKITGFSE
+847 VARSTGKITGFSAR
-860 LEQKVHD
+860 EQKVHD
-867 WTQKCLT
+867 WTQKCLYA
-874 VRASHEALWNGT
+874 RANHEALWNGL
-886 NEQIVGE
+886 NEQIIGE

-938 DSVTVPA
+938 NSVTVPA

>member
-1 MKHFKKLILR
+1 MKCKKRIGMLCA
-11 VLIASLIFS
+11 VIFS
-20 GCSNLED
+20 VALVFLAGCSADLEEKKN
-27 SSEKSVQKYGSLVV
+27 SSSGAYGSIIIEGFDRKVDV
-41 NLKQAEDSRLMP
+41 AGITKAE
-53 VSEISSAVVTV
+53 VTV
-64 SGNDMLPVEQNVL
+64 SGYGMESLSKETS
-77 VSDGKGYFAIEQIP
+77 VSSGKGSVTIEMIP
-91 VGKNRIISV
+91 VGKNRIVTV
-100 QALNNGVKID
+100 QAYGASEKIDCIILRAAADISEGENSVSVDWESSKKGYVYDALLKNGVDISSLTDEQITQID
-110 GIVISALKD
+110 EAVP
-119 IVAGENVIE
+119 
-128 TINAQT
+128 
-134 SVRAKVYKA
+134 SVHA
-143 LFDSGVNISTLSSE
+143 S
-157 QEALID
+157 LID
-163 SAIPSIKTWFI
+163 VSA
-174 DSSKIASDYISGT
+174 IASDFKGGT
-187 LQDSSKYVLS
+187 LQAAKNYVLS
-197 PATLNINVKGSK
+197 PATLNITVKGAEG
-209 DCTVQVTDPVS
+209 CTVQVTDPVS
-220 NVSSQIASDDENIT
+220 NVSSKILSDYET
-234 ISDVVPGT
+234 VKISNVVPGN

-253 KFTKTVTVSSGAV
+253 KFTKSVSVSSGVV
-266 LDVQIGEEQFDGI
+266 LDVQIGEEKFDGI

-290 MIHYWNC
+290 MIHYWKC
-297 SDKVNYPPTS
+297 SDTVNYPPTS

-353 KGIYRVTKSGAEI
+353 KGIYRVTQSGAEI
-366 QKEPEPPLVTVPSK
+366 QKEPEPPLVIVPSK

-399 NTISINGSSRTVKI
+399 NTISINGTPKTVKI
-413 GRNVFTVSD
+413 GRNVFTVSE
-422 FLTSPGTISVSGSV
+422 FLTSPGTIIVSGSV
-436 SNNAGTTPVSSSILI
+436 SNNAGTTPVSSSIII
-451 EEKPVTKLVS
+451 EEKPVTTLVS

-473 ASFQDGDSSIGYT
+473 ASFQDGDPSIGYT

-500 QGIINA
+500 QGIIDA

-573 GVFGHNKGTVTPSPN
+573 GVFGHNKGTVTPSPK
-588 RAGIKNPGITPDT
+588 RTGIKYPGITPDT
-601 SNPVNYATNPNSIK
+601 ANPVNYATNPNSIK

-635 DQCYQVSLGENAKGT
+635 DQCYQVSFGENATGS
-650 TADNCNTGGRNYWY
+650 DNCNTGGHNYWY
-664 DIRKVVEEA
+664 DIRKVVEKA

-692 EHWRGDASL
+692 EHWRGDASI
-701 IQKGTVASG
+701 IQKGTVEAG
-710 NAPGYGLNSCFDF
+710 NSKGYGLNSCFDF
-723 PAYYQMVQSFAQ
+723 PAYYQVVQAFAQ
-735 EYNTPDKS
+735 EYDPPKS
-743 TEDITIGLS
+743 TENITTGLS
-752 YLYQTYDEKG
+752 YLYKTYDEKG

-767 DDGTYEIYYPNFM
+767 DDGTYETYYPNFM
-780 LTNHDLLR
+780 LTNHDLFR
-788 IGDLIHQKYRES
+788 IGDLINQKYS
-800 FDSDN
+800 DGFDSDD

-847 VARSTGKITGFSE
+847 VARSTGKISGFSAR
-860 LEQKVHD
+860 EQKVHD
-867 WTQKCLT
+867 WTQKCLYA
-874 VRASHEALWNGT
+874 RANHEALWNGS
-886 NEQIVGE
+886 NEQIIGE
-893 KDFYVAKKIGG
+893 KDFYVAKKVGG

-914 NSSSSKTFE
+914 NSSSSKSFV
-923 IQGSGEDLLSGGTFT
+923 ISGSGEDLISGEIFT

-945 LSAMYVLVK
+945 LSAMYILIK

>member
-41 NLKQAEDSRLMP
+41 NLKQSEDSRFMP

-64 SGNDMLPVEQNVL
+64 SGNDMLPVEQNVS

-143 LFDSGVNISTLSSE
+143 LLDSGVNISTLSAE

-163 SAIPSIKTWFI
+163 SAIPSIETWFI
-174 DSSKIASDYISGT
+174 DSSKIASDYIRGT

-220 NVSSQIASDDENIT
+220 KVSSKIASDNENIT
-234 ISDVVPGT
+234 ISDVVPGK

-285 SLGYP
+285 SLGYS

-297 SDKVNYPPTS
+297 SDKVNYPATS

-353 KGIYRVTKSGAEI
+353 KGIYRVTQSGAEI
-366 QKEPEPPLVTVPSK
+366 QKEPEPPVVTVPSK

-399 NTISINGSSRTVKI
+399 NTISINGTPKTVKI

-473 ASFQDGDSSIGYT
+473 ASFQDGDPSIGYT

-601 SNPVNYATNPNSIK
+601 NNPVNYATNPNSIK

-635 DQCYQVSLGENAKGT
+635 DQCYQVSFGENATGS
-650 TADNCNTGGRNYWY
+650 DNCNTGGHNYWY
-664 DIRKVVEEA
+664 DIRKVVEKA

-692 EHWRGDASL
+692 EHWRGDASI
-701 IQKGTVASG
+701 IQKGTVEAG
-710 NAPGYGLNSCFDF
+710 NSAGYGLNSCFDF
-723 PAYYQMVQSFAQ
+723 PAYYQIVQSFAQ
-735 EYNTPDKS
+735 EYKTPEKS
-743 TEDITIGLS
+743 TENITIGLS
-752 YLYQTYDEKG
+752 YLYKTYDEKG

-767 DDGTYEIYYPNFM
+767 DDGTYETYYPNFM
-780 LTNHDLLR
+780 LTNHDLFR
-788 IGDLIHQKYRES
+788 IGDLIHQKYSEG

-847 VARSTGKITGFSE
+847 VARSTGKITGFSAR
-860 LEQKVHD
+860 EQKVHD
-867 WTQKCLT
+867 WTQKCLYA
-874 VRASHEALWNGT
+874 RANHEALWNGL
-886 NEQIVGE
+886 NEQIIGE

-938 DSVTVPA
+938 NSVTVPA